1 MVGELL
7 GCARLCAMPGE
18 LVERR
23 IETLLRDSLDA
34 FRAVVV
40 QGARQVG
47 KSTLVGYVAAGSG
60 FGVVSLD
67 REEDLRAALGDPGD
81 FLRRLGAPAVI
92 DEVQRGGDRLV
103 LAIKQRLDA
112 DRAAGQLILTGSS
125 NFLTTPA
132 LSESLAGRIDLLTLW
147 PLSMGELSSG
157 SDGFVDRAFAGD
169 DALVDHDGI
178 TPARATYLDLIC
190 RGGYPEV
197 QRLPPRARRRWF
209 DRYVETVLR
218 REVETAA
225 DLRRFDALVA
235 LTRLLI
241 ARTGAEVVAS
251 RLAQDV
257 GIDRATAEAYL
268 PWIESTFL
276 VHRLPAWSRSAGT
289 KVVHRPKMHVC
300 DTGLGAAV
308 VGKDAAALD
317 RRNEPMTGPLF
328 ESFAIAEIAKQ
339 LTWSETSARLHHFRD
354 RDGVEVDA
362 VIEAADG
369 RVVGVEV
376 KASTVPR
383 PEDATPLRVLRDR
396 LDRAGGEF
404 TAGIVLHTGDRRAR
418 LGDRLV
424 GLPLADLW
432 T

>member
-1 MVGELL
+1 MRVVS
-7 GCARLCAMPGE
+7 GE

-23 IETLLRDSLDA
+23 VEVVLLESLDA

-47 KSTLVGYVAAGSG
+47 KSTLVGSVAARSG
-60 FGVVSLD
+60 FGLVSLD
-67 REEDLRAALGDPGD
+67 REEDLRAARDDPGD
-81 FLRRLGAPAVI
+81 LLRRLGTPAVI

-112 DRAAGQLILTGSS
+112 DRSPGQLILTGSS

-147 PLSMGELSSG
+147 PLSMGELSLG
-157 SDGFVDRAFAGD
+157 SDSFVDRAFSGERRLA
-169 DALVDHDGI
+169 DHDGE
-178 TPARATYLDLIC
+178 TPAREFYLELIC

-197 QRLPPRARRRWF
+197 QRLAPRARRRWF
-209 DRYVETVLR
+209 ERYVETVLR

-225 DLRRFDALVA
+225 DLRRFDALIA

-241 ARTGAEVVAS
+241 AQTGAELVVS

-276 VHRLPAWSRSAGT
+276 VHRLPAWSGNAGT
-289 KVVHRPKMHVC
+289 KVVHRPKVHVC
-300 DTGLGAAV
+300 DSALGAAI

-317 RRNEPMTGPLF
+317 RRNEPVTGPLV

-369 RVVGVEV
+369 RVVAVEI

-383 PEDATPLRVLRDR
+383 PQDTAPLRILRDR

-404 TAGIVLHTGDRRAR
+404 VAGVVLHTGDRRVR
-418 LGDRLV
+418 LGDRLF